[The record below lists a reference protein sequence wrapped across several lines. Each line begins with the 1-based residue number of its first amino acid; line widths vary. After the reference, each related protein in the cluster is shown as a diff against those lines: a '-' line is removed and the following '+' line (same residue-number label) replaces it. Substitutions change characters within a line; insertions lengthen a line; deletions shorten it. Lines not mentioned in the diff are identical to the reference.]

1 MNKQL
6 VERLKKTAAHL
17 QQKEQAAAAK
27 RAKWKAPKPGV
38 ATDNDRP
45 VVAIG
50 ALKLR
55 DACAYL
61 GGIHPATMRRLIE
74 RGLIRPNRTFR
85 HLLFPINELDRV
97 LSEGQVE

>member
-1 MNKQL
+1 MKNKQL

-17 QQKEQAAAAK
+17 QQREQAAAAK

-38 ATDNDRP
+38 ATDSDRP
-45 VVAIG
+45 VAIG

-74 RGLIRPNRTFR
+74 RGMIRPNKTFR
-85 HLLFPINELDRV
+85 HLLFSVDELNKV
-97 LSEGQVE
+97 IEEGMVE